1 VQRKVRQRRGEGR
14 AARARDGG
22 SAGELEKGSGK
33 GAQGGAG
40 APGGEAGECG
50 ETGERSHPGR
60 SVLPN
65 RTRFL
70 GTHANSVLEYIGT
83 DRFLEK
89 LGTEAIRYR

>member
-1 VQRKVRQRRGEGR
+1 ME
-14 AARARDGG
+14 AAQ
-22 SAGELEKGSGK
+22 GELEKGSGK

-65 RTRFL
+65 RSVRFL